1 MRITGIEKKSKTR
14 YTVEVDGDY
23 FYIFDLEILQE
34 NHLKTGMEVDEAFLE
49 DLKRQAEIRRARE
62 RAFYLLSYRDHSEK
76 ELYDKLCK
84 NVSPEVAAMT
94 VGKMVELH
102 LLDDEAYAKKLAEYY
117 LNGKLWSRRKAL
129 FEMSRKGIS
138 KELAQEVL
146 SSWEGDPVEQILEL
160 IQRKYYRTVG
170 DPKGNQKVVNA
181 LLRLGY
187 SYSDIKTAMSEYEI
201 EEEEDQWQYE

>member
-1 MRITGIEKKSKTR
+1 MKITGIEKKTKTR

-49 DLKRQAEIRRARE
+49 DLKKQAELRRARE

-84 NVSPEVAAMT
+84 NVSPEAAAAA
-94 VGKMVELH
+94 VGKMAELH
-102 LLDDEAYAKKLAEYY
+102 LLNDEAYAQKLAEYY

-138 KELAQEVL
+138 KEMAQEAL
-146 SSWEGDPVEQILEL
+146 SACVCDPTEQIGEL
-160 IQRKYYRTVG
+160 IRRKYYRTVG
-170 DPKGNQKVVNA
+170 DSKGNQKVVNA

-187 SYSDIKTAMSEYEI
+187 AYSDIKTAMSEYEI